1 VGHVQSGGEIA
12 GPEDPLAPEAVWPLW
27 RGLVREFRFHRLL
40 WRLVRSPSG
49 LGYYGVDVI
58 STLRTMPSAKR
69 ALARLEGAPDLQLE
83 RLARIA
89 DLNARRNEAHWR
101 LAALFYITV
110 PGSLF
115 LAGLQ
120 GAPEY
125 TRSMIADMGPWATG
139 VILAV
144 MLQMLYYFATQWR
157 ARQVEAIIELV
168 RIDRLSPPSA
178 PVNTPVKGKR
188 RPAR

>member
-1 VGHVQSGGEIA
+1 MGHVQSGGA
-12 GPEDPLAPEAVWPLW
+12 AADQDPLAAEAVWPLW
-27 RGLVREFRFHRLL
+27 RALAREFRFHRLL
-40 WRLVRSPSG
+40 WRLMRSPSG

-69 ALARLEGAPDLQLE
+69 ALARLRDVPDLQLE

-120 GAPEY
+120 GAPDY
-125 TRSMIADMGPWATG
+125 TRTLISDMGPWATG

-157 ARQVEAIIELV
+157 ARQVEAVIELV
-168 RIDRLSPPSA
+168 RIDRLAPPPAPGNSPA
-178 PVNTPVKGKR
+178 KAKR
-188 RPAR
+188 RPAP